1 MSDFLKIFN
10 SLHFLNILG
19 LTIFSCC
26 NPRGMFIICNALI
39 CYSCFVHSCFTE
51 AYRKECLATT
61 VKLLEKLCKGV
72 KLASFTQNYPNIP
85 VACMNLVA
93 SVSDFVH
100 SGNRQRVREVN
111 LRKQDFDCNARLHF
125 RQTSLANLKYCA
137 NLI

>member
-1 MSDFLKIFN
+1 
-10 SLHFLNILG
+10 
-19 LTIFSCC
+19 
-26 NPRGMFIICNALI
+26 MFIIYNALI

-72 KLASFTQNYPNIP
+72 KQASFTQNYPNIP

-100 SGNRQRVREVN
+100 SDNRQRVREVN
-111 LRKQDFDCNARLHF
+111 LRKQDASISDRQVLLISNTVLISFRRLKKGN
-125 RQTSLANLKYCA
+125 QSSNMQKT
-137 NLI
+137 